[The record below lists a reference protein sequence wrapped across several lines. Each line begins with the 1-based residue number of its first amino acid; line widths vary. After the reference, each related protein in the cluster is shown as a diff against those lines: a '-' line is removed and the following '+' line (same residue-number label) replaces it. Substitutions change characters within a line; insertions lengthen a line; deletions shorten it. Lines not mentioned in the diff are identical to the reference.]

1 MNLEELEAARVAARL
16 KTCLRATLNQTIDLV
31 LLFNDPEYA
40 IRRLNEI
47 EQATT
52 DEKLLDLVAD
62 VRARLLPQTVEP
74 DEPKYDY
81 RPHGRR
87 G

>member
-16 KTCLRATLNQTIDLV
+16 KTCLRATLNQNIDLV

-40 IRRLNEI
+40 IRRLGEI
-47 EQATT
+47 EQATA
-52 DEKLLDLVAD
+52 DENCSNWLPTC
-62 VRARLLPQTVEP
+62 ARLLPQSVEP